1 MKRKLLL
8 GPVQITFI
16 LMILMMNHVHLFG
29 QLENHLILKKRN
41 ITNLHHFLP
50 GDEITFIR
58 QGNSFDESGTIQGIS
73 ADKIIIGGQ
82 LIPVSTI
89 ETILYQRKSFNYKA
103 GGTTI
108 ALASPLYLTL
118 GAVNSLIRN
127 ERPIWAPFNFAIAG
141 GILASGLAIRTL
153 QVKKYKLGPKY
164 QLKIV
169 QSDPFLQKDKKNR

>member
-1 MKRKLLL
+1 MKTNLLHN
-8 GPVQITFI
+8 PAHIVFIVFI
-16 LMILMMNHVHLFG
+16 LAMNHSTLFG

-50 GDEITFIR
+50 GDPITFIR

-73 ADKIIIGGQ
+73 TDKIIIGGQ
-82 LIPVSTI
+82 EIPVRTI
-89 ETILYQRKSFNYKA
+89 ETVLYQRKSFNYRA
-103 GGTTI
+103 GGSTI
-108 ALASPLYLTL
+108 ALASPLYLAL

-127 ERPIWAPFNFAIAG
+127 ERPIWTPVNFAVAG